1 MEESLRWWWSYYLS
15 KKDIE
20 KMRKNMKKVPVI
32 QKKSEIYHKNQDK
45 EAESFIDN
53 SLENEVLKQ
62 SDTTTNGNNNERL
75 DEIWWWNKLANKFK
89 NLIFKKSNGN

>member
-1 MEESLRWWWSYYLS
+1 
-15 KKDIE
+15 
-20 KMRKNMKKVPVI
+20 MRKNMKKVPVI

-75 DEIWWWNKLANKFK
+75 DEI
-89 NLIFKKSNGN
+89 